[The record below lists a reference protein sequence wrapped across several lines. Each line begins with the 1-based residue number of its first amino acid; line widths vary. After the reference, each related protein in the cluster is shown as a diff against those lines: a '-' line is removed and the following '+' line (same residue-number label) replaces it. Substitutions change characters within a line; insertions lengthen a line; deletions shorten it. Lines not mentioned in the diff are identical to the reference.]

1 MKPGRLTNGDL
12 SLEKA
17 REARGQFE
25 RALGSLPVTSP
36 LIQPP
41 PPFPTSDPPFLSWDD
56 GMDAE
61 TQLQLYLDRAKE
73 PKQKG
78 FPPLEA
84 LSARLSEFTEPVHR
98 NEASQD
104 TAPPRR
110 SEPSSDKRRTSDL
123 EWFEDRFQDLKTLL
137 SRREADTS
145 EIVSINIKLAEII
158 DRVDRLSTALPGEK
172 TMAAVETQLAELSR
186 SLEATRTQS
195 SSDANRIARAA
206 KEILAATEKAQEA
219 RAGFEE
225 TARHTVKE
233 LGQTVVVSA
242 SRAAAVTAEQI
253 AAALH
258 ECRDGGR
265 LERVE
270 TELRALNTLSREST
284 DRTSA
289 ALERIHD
296 TLRVFLEKG
305 QAERPAAAAPRKR
318 AGVHTPITSGAHAYT
333 IGDDFG
339 SDPERK
345 PRLDTITLRTPPPPD
360 PNLLEALKDASE
372 KLAVSKSPAFAKH
385 QRDAVPTSARSAS
398 SSAPFRDEERSLPL
412 LGLAIVAVV
421 LLIASAALY
430 YLHTRNELPPFHLSV
445 LPDVQPARSLPE
457 FPPSSPQS
465 GEAGANKAATGVP
478 KAAPSLFTAADQNRT
493 PLPAQ
498 PDSHEDLQVLA
509 NAASHGD
516 REAQFRIAARFL
528 SDGTLQGD
536 PSTAARW
543 LARAADQGH
552 VELQFVLASLYER
565 GLGVPKDETVARE
578 LYRKAASAGHIR
590 AMHNLGVLL
599 CAQDSPQDYQEAAAW
614 FASAAMSGLTDS
626 QFNLAVL
633 YERGLGLQQNNQKAY
648 FWYEVASL
656 AGDKEGTRQ
665 AERLKRQLPDAET
678 RAAAEQ
684 AGSWR
689 PSVEQLPHLAS
700 GSASHS

>member
-1 MKPGRLTNGDL
+1 
-12 SLEKA
+12 
-17 REARGQFE
+17 
-25 RALGSLPVTSP
+25 
-36 LIQPP
+36 
-41 PPFPTSDPPFLSWDD
+41 
-56 GMDAE
+56 MDAE
-61 TQLQLYLDRAKE
+61 AQLQLYLDRARE

-84 LSARLSEFTEPVHR
+84 LSARLNEFTEPLHHA
-98 NEASQD
+98 EASPD
-104 TAPPRR
+104 IAPRQL
-110 SEPSSDKRRTSDL
+110 EPSSPNRRASDL
-123 EWFEDRFQDLKTLL
+123 EWFEGKFQELKTML
-137 SRREADTS
+137 SRRETDTS

-158 DRVDRLSTALPGEK
+158 DRVDRLSAALPGEK
-172 TMAAVETQLAELSR
+172 TMAAVETQLTELSR
-186 SLEATRTQS
+186 SLEATRAQS

-242 SRAAAVTAEQI
+242 SHAAAVTAEQI
-253 AAALH
+253 TAALH
-258 ECRDGGR
+258 ERRDGGR

-270 TELRALNTLSREST
+270 TELRALNTFSREST

-289 ALERIHD
+289 ALDRIHE
-296 TLRVFLEKG
+296 TLRMFLEKG
-305 QAERPAAAAPRKR
+305 QADRIATARRKR
-318 AGVHTPITSGAHAYT
+318 AGVHERITSGAQDYA

-345 PRLDTITLRTPPPPD
+345 PCLDTITLRKSPPPD
-360 PNLLEALKDASE
+360 PHLLEALKDASE
-372 KLAVSKSPAFAKH
+372 KLVVSKSFGFAKH
-385 QRDAVPTSARSAS
+385 EHDAAPPPARSAS
-398 SSAPFRDEERSLPL
+398 GIQFRDDERSLPL
-412 LGLAIVAVV
+412 LGLGIVAVV

-430 YLHTRNELPPFHLSV
+430 YLHTRPQLPPFHLSV
-445 LPDVQPARSLPE
+445 LPDVQPARSLPAL
-457 FPPSSPQS
+457 PPSRSAKRGSRTRQGGARPS
-465 GEAGANKAATGVP
+465 ESRSLPFYGGGSEPPTLSFPAG
-478 KAAPSLFTAADQNRT
+478 L
-493 PLPAQ
+493 
-498 PDSHEDLQVLA
+498 HEDLQVLA
-509 NAASHGD
+509 NAASLGD
-516 REAQFRIAARFL
+516 REAQFRIAAHFL

-543 LARAADQGH
+543 LARAANQGH
-552 VELQFVLASLYER
+552 VELQFVLATLYER
-565 GLGVPKDETVARE
+565 GVGVPKDDAVARE
-578 LYRKAASAGHIR
+578 LYHKAASAGHIR

-614 FASAAMSGLTDS
+614 FANAAMSGLTDS

-656 AGDKEGTRQ
+656 AGDKEATRQ

-678 RAAAEQ
+678 QAAAEQ

-700 GSASHS
+700 GSASRS

>member
-1 MKPGRLTNGDL
+1 LTSSDL
-12 SLEKA
+12 DLEKA

-25 RALGSLPVTSP
+25 RALGNRPDASP

-41 PPFPTSDPPFLSWDD
+41 PPFPTSDPPFLPWDHE
-56 GMDAE
+56 MDADA
-61 TQLQLYLDRAKE
+61 QLQLYLDRAKE
-73 PKQKG
+73 PKQGG

-84 LSARLSEFTEPVHR
+84 LSARLNEFTEPLHHA
-98 NEASQD
+98 EASPN
-104 TAPPRR
+104 TAPRQ
-110 SEPSSDKRRTSDL
+110 SEPSSAKRGASDL
-123 EWFEDRFQDLKTLL
+123 EWFEDKFQELKTML
-137 SRREADTS
+137 SRRESDTS
-145 EIVSINIKLAEII
+145 EIVSINTKLAEII
-158 DRVDRLSTALPGEK
+158 DRVDRLSAALPGEK
-172 TMAAVETQLAELSR
+172 TMAAVETQLTELSR
-186 SLEATRTQS
+186 SLEATRVQT

-242 SRAAAVTAEQI
+242 SRAAAVTAEHI

-258 ECRDGGR
+258 ERRDVGR

-289 ALERIHD
+289 ALDRIHE
-296 TLRVFLEKG
+296 TLRMFLEKSKAG
-305 QAERPAAAAPRKR
+305 RFAAGPKKR
-318 AGVHTPITSGAHAYT
+318 VGVHEPIRSDSHPYR

-339 SDPERK
+339 SEPERK
-345 PRLDTITLRTPPPPD
+345 RRLDTITLRKPPPPD

-372 KLAVSKSPAFAKH
+372 KLVVSKSLGFAQQ
-385 QRDAVPTSARSAS
+385 QRDTAPPPAQSAS
-398 SSAPFRDEERSLPL
+398 GVQFRDDERSLPL
-412 LGLAIVAVV
+412 LGLGIVAVI

-430 YLHTRNELPPFHLSV
+430 YLHTRPQLPPFHLSV
-445 LPDVQPARSLPE
+445 LPDVQSARSLPAL
-457 FPPSSPQS
+457 PLSSPQS
-465 GEAGANKAATGVP
+465 GEAGPSKAVTGAP
-478 KAAPSLFTAADQNRT
+478 KAVPSLFTAADQNHA
-493 PLPAQ
+493 PSPSQ
-498 PDSHEDLQVLA
+498 PDTHEDLQVIA

-552 VELQFVLASLYER
+552 VESQFVLASLYER
-565 GLGVPKDETVARE
+565 GVGVPKDETVARE
-578 LYRKAASAGHIR
+578 LYHKAASAGHIR

-614 FASAAMSGLTDS
+614 FANAAMSGLADS

-633 YERGLGLQQNNQKAY
+633 YERGLGLQQNNQKAF

-656 AGDKEGTRQ
+656 AGDKEATRQ

-678 RAAAEQ
+678 QAAAEQ

-689 PSVEQLPHLAS
+689 PSVEQVPHLAS
-700 GSASHS
+700 GSASRS

>member
-1 MKPGRLTNGDL
+1 LTNSDL
-12 SLEKA
+12 NLDKA
-17 REARGQFE
+17 REKRGPFE
-25 RALGSLPVTSP
+25 RALGTLPGPSP
-36 LIQPP
+36 LMQPP
-41 PPFPTSDPPFLSWDD
+41 PPFPSSDPPFLTWDHE
-56 GMDAE
+56 MDAE
-61 TQLQLYLDRAKE
+61 AQLQLYLDRAKE
-73 PKQKG
+73 PKQRG

-84 LSARLSEFTEPVHR
+84 LSARLNEFAEPLHHA
-98 NEASQD
+98 EASPD
-104 TAPPRR
+104 TPGEAAPRQL
-110 SEPSSDKRRTSDL
+110 EPSSDKRRAGDL
-123 EWFEDRFQDLKTLL
+123 EWFEDRFQELKTML
-137 SRREADTS
+137 SRRDSDTS

-158 DRVDRLSTALPGEK
+158 DRVDRLSAALPGEK
-172 TMAAVETQLAELSR
+172 TMAAVETQLAALSR
-186 SLEATRTQS
+186 SLEATRAQS

-206 KEILAATEKAQEA
+206 KEILAATERAQEA
-219 RAGFEE
+219 RAGFEH

-233 LGQTVVVSA
+233 LGQTV
-242 SRAAAVTAEQI
+242 AVTASRTASVTAQEI
-253 AAALH
+253 TAALH

-270 TELRALNTLSREST
+270 NELRALNTLSREST

-289 ALERIHD
+289 ALERIHE
-296 TLRVFLEKG
+296 TLRAFLEKG
-305 QAERPAAAAPRKR
+305 QADRFSAAPRKR
-318 AGVHTPITSGAHAYT
+318 AGVHTPITSGAQAYT

-339 SDPERK
+339 SAPERK

-360 PNLLEALKDASE
+360 PKLLDALKDASE
-372 KLAVSKSPAFAKH
+372 KLVASKSFGFPKHERDTAVS
-385 QRDAVPTSARSAS
+385 SARSAPGAQS
-398 SSAPFRDEERSLPL
+398 RDEERSLPL
-412 LGLAIVAVV
+412 LGLGIVAVV
-421 LLIASAALY
+421 LLIASAALV
-430 YLHTRNELPPFHLSV
+430 YLHTRPQLPTFHMSV
-445 LPDVQPARSLPE
+445 LPDVQPARTVPE
-457 FPPSSPQS
+457 IPTSTPQS
-465 GEAGANKAATGVP
+465 GDAGPSKAQTAGP
-478 KAAPSLFTAADQNRT
+478 KAAAPSLFTAADQNHA
-493 PLPAQ
+493 PSPSQ
-498 PDSHEDLQVLA
+498 PDTHEDLQMLA

-528 SDGTLQGD
+528 SDATLQGD

-552 VELQFVLASLYER
+552 VESQFVLASLYER

-578 LYRKAASAGHIR
+578 LYRKAASAGHVR

-656 AGDKEGTRQ
+656 AGDKEATRQ

-678 RAAAEQ
+678 QAAAEQ

-689 PSVEQLPHLAS
+689 PSVEQLPHLVG
-700 GSASHS
+700 GSSSRS

>member
-1 MKPGRLTNGDL
+1 
-12 SLEKA
+12 
-17 REARGQFE
+17 
-25 RALGSLPVTSP
+25 
-36 LIQPP
+36 
-41 PPFPTSDPPFLSWDD
+41 
-56 GMDAE
+56 MDAE
-61 TQLQLYLDRAKE
+61 AQLQLYLDRARE

-84 LSARLSEFTEPVHR
+84 LSARLNEFTEPLHDAA
-98 NEASQD
+98 ASPD
-104 TAPPRR
+104 IAPRQL
-110 SEPSSDKRRTSDL
+110 EPSSPNRRASDL
-123 EWFEDRFQDLKTLL
+123 EWFEGKFHELKTML
-137 SRREADTS
+137 SRRDSDTS

-158 DRVDRLSTALPGEK
+158 DRVDRLSAALPGEK
-172 TMAAVETQLAELSR
+172 TMAAVETQLSELSR
-186 SLEATRTQS
+186 SLEATRAQS

-242 SRAAAVTAEQI
+242 SHAAAVTAEQI

-258 ECRDGGR
+258 ERRDGGR
-265 LERVE
+265 LEAVE
-270 TELRALNTLSREST
+270 TELRALNTFSREGA

-289 ALERIHD
+289 ALDRIHE
-296 TLRVFLEKG
+296 TLRMFLEKG
-305 QAERPAAAAPRKR
+305 QADRLATARRKR
-318 AGVHTPITSGAHAYT
+318 AGVHERITSGAQDYA

-345 PRLDTITLRTPPPPD
+345 PCLDTITLRKSPPPD
-360 PNLLEALKDASE
+360 PHLLEALKDASE
-372 KLAVSKSPAFAKH
+372 KLVVSQSFGLAKH
-385 QRDAVPTSARSAS
+385 QHDTATPPPRSAS
-398 SSAPFRDEERSLPL
+398 GIQFRDDERSLPL
-412 LGLAIVAVV
+412 LGLGIVAVV

-430 YLHTRNELPPFHLSV
+430 YLHTRPQLPPFHLSV
-445 LPDVQPARSLPE
+445 LPNVQPARSLPAL
-457 FPPSSPQS
+457 PPSGPQS
-465 GEAGANKAATGVP
+465 GEAGPGNAALGPP
-478 KAAPSLFTAADQNRT
+478 KAAPSLFTAADQNHQ
-493 PLPAQ
+493 PAPAQ

-509 NAASHGD
+509 NAASLGD
-516 REAQFRIAARFL
+516 REAQFRIAAHFL

-543 LARAADQGH
+543 LARAANQGH
-552 VELQFVLASLYER
+552 VESQFVLATLYER
-565 GLGVPKDETVARE
+565 GIGVPKDDAVARE
-578 LYRKAASAGHIR
+578 LYHKAAGAGHIR

-614 FASAAMSGLTDS
+614 FANAAMSGLTDS

-656 AGDKEGTRQ
+656 AGDKEATRQ

-678 RAAAEQ
+678 QAAAEQ

-700 GSASHS
+700 GSASRS